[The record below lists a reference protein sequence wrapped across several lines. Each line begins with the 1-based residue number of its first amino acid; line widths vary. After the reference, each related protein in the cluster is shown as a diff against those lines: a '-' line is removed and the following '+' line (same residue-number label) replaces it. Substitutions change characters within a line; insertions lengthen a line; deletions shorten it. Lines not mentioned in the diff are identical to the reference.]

1 MWTSIRR
8 SPDRRSTDTL
18 TPKSLGPGT
27 FAANCVSAPVN
38 ECPAI
43 NTKLS
48 PLARQIL
55 HYLRDH
61 PRAEDTIE
69 GIMVWWV
76 SERAIKL
83 WLPEARKSLAALVS
97 RGYLAKNTGADGQ
110 IFYRATKLVRAR
122 RARSRK

>member
-1 MWTSIRR
+1 
-8 SPDRRSTDTL
+8 
-18 TPKSLGPGT
+18 
-27 FAANCVSAPVN
+27 
-38 ECPAI
+38 
-43 NTKLS
+43 
-48 PLARQIL
+48 
-55 HYLRDH
+55 
-61 PRAEDTIE
+61 
-69 GIMVWWV
+69 MVWWV